1 MRDLV
6 PVLNEMGDRTEAE
19 RLSKVAA
26 DFRKQ
31 ILAALEQSVSRDT
44 EPPFIPIALFGEEE
58 AHDPITH
65 SRIGG
70 YWNLMANYIIGT
82 RLLSGEREAWLG
94 HYLEN
99 HGGLCMG
106 LTRSGAM
113 PHTFWTGLPRTNPL
127 YGLRYAID
135 TLRRDEVERGL
146 VNFYGML
153 AHGFTRNTFIGA
165 EGCSLT
171 PLDEGGRIFYCPP
184 NSASNGEWLW
194 VLRHLLVQDFDLDD
208 DGKPETLR
216 LLFGT
221 PRPWLEDG
229 KTIKVERAPSAFG
242 PVSVHVQSRLS
253 QSEVTAEVDLPTRN
267 VPRQILLRVRVPEGW
282 KVITA
287 TTDSQTLKVDERGT
301 ADIST
306 LKGKV
311 SVRFRAGRI

>member
-1 MRDLV
+1 M
-6 PVLNEMGDRTEAE
+6 
-19 RLSKVAA
+19 
-26 DFRKQ
+26 
-31 ILAALEQSVSRDT
+31 
-44 EPPFIPIALFGEEE
+44 
-58 AHDPITH
+58 
-65 SRIGG
+65 
-70 YWNLMANYIIGT
+70 
-82 RLLSGEREAWLG
+82 
-94 HYLEN
+94 
-99 HGGLCMG
+99 
-106 LTRSGAM
+106 
-113 PHTFWTGLPRTNPL
+113 
-127 YGLRYAID
+127 
-135 TLRRDEVERGL
+135 
-146 VNFYGML
+146 
-153 AHGFTRNTFIGA
+153 
-165 EGCSLT
+165 
-171 PLDEGGRIFYCPP
+171 
-184 NSASNGEWLW
+184 
-194 VLRHLLVQDFDLDD
+194 LRHLLVQDFDLDD

-311 SVRFRAGRI
+311 SVRFRAGRT